1 MYYVC
6 NCIFLG
12 ALGND
17 GWVTFSNLRRIL
29 DNLCE
34 LVKSQPTEEFT
45 DVLVQALS
53 GLTLMTL
60 RSTSEDGEKFT
71 KAILKKTRGFFSYE
85 NVNHPKEWIRRQ
97 LYYRFV
103 VEVFKGIDHKG
114 QRNKA
119 ISSSSTQST
128 EIFVQYHLEKKHH
141 FKDGKQAQLEAVT
154 SQVQEFCEKWRTTTM
169 ANNTT
174 T

>member
-1 MYYVC
+1 MYVC

-53 GLTLMTL
+53 GLTLMIL
-60 RSTSEDGEKFT
+60 RSSTTKSSEDSEKFT
-71 KAILKKTRGFFSYE
+71 KTILKKTRGFFSYE
-85 NVNHPKEWIRRQ
+85 KVKTRRINI
-97 LYYRFV
+97 
-103 VEVFKGIDHKG
+103 VFKH
-114 QRNKA
+114 
-119 ISSSSTQST
+119 ISSMFPWSTFVRSPVRPFAST
-128 EIFVQYHLEKKHH
+128 KNLNKK
-141 FKDGKQAQLEAVT
+141 ASIVL
-154 SQVQEFCEKWRTTTM
+154 
-169 ANNTT
+169 
-174 T
+174 